1 MFDGGGAQIR
11 AEHRKIKKRKGVRA
25 ACRLFSPRVLF
36 SVCHQLARMC
46 CLYVCQCVCK
56 QTERVP
62 RDIQS
67 HLSFLFFSVKRDP
80 YISAFEEQ
88 LSTIARA
95 CFSFQN
101 KNRFLFSVLVSLR
114 PSIKRLDRYYNYISK
129 KKQKKMC
136 VCQKMVDLFEWGL
149 PYASYLCWLAKPI
162 SALIESD

>member
-1 MFDGGGAQIR
+1 MCVQRVACSRLVYCLVCVTNWPGC
-11 AEHRKIKKRKGVRA
+11 A
-25 ACRLFSPRVLF
+25 ASMYANVFASRQSAYHVIYSHTFLF
-36 SVCHQLARMC
+36 
-46 CLYVCQCVCK
+46 
-56 QTERVP
+56 
-62 RDIQS
+62 
-67 HLSFLFFSVKRDP
+67 FFSVKRDP

-129 KKQKKMC
+129 KSKRKC
-136 VCQKMVDLFEWGL
+136 VSVRKWLIYLNGDCRT
-149 PYASYLCWLAKPI
+149 YLCWLAKPI